1 MGRVLSVSGTSG
13 VQHSANTTKETQTMA
28 HSGSCMCGAVS
39 FRITT
44 PITETGACHCEM
56 CRRWT
61 GGVYLSVAVPP
72 DGLQI
77 EGEGNLHTFASS
89 PWAERTSCKVCGGNL
104 WYRVTADGPL
114 KGQYHLGLGTLDDAS
129 GIPFTGELFIDCKP
143 DCYGFEGGKDRR
155 QMTKAEVEAMF
166 ADYAP

>member
-1 MGRVLSVSGTSG
+1 
-13 VQHSANTTKETQTMA
+13 MA
-28 HSGSCMCGAVS
+28 HTGSCMCGAVS

-56 CRRWT
+56 CRKWT
-61 GGVYLSVAVPP
+61 GGVYLSFAVPP
-72 DGLQI
+72 DRMEIDGADH
-77 EGEGNLHTFASS
+77 LHVFASS
-89 PWAERTSCKVCGGNL
+89 PWAERVSCRTCGSSL
-104 WYRVTADGPL
+104 FYRVTAPGPL
-114 KGQYHLGLGTLDDAS
+114 QGEMHVGLGTLDDAS

-143 DCYGFEGGKDRR
+143 DAYAFDGAADRR